1 MENLAKALLIK
12 LLKSAD
18 KSQAGARSRSPALT
32 KQHLSPYMQT
42 SSLLQKEAFDAVML
56 SARADGCIT
65 ITWESGGNTPQ
76 SPEEMIIRIDLE
88 DAVRLAQRLG
98 RPLHANTLKQAE
110 LVLATCRE
118 RFPVLENVLQR
129 WAKVRLVR
137 GYGPDEVNAWLEAIR
152 VIDWTKVNQAEE
164 CIRLP
169 IREASAKLFKDSK
182 RIETLAT
189 IIDVLLSGDVSA
201 SPRSTDDILQE
212 IGLFREEQPMRLA
225 GNVVL
230 ERGRVTALLD
240 EPYAAFP
247 ASALVGVVGVP
258 RYVMTIE
265 NLTTF
270 HSEARRLCKENVLLL
285 YTGGM
290 PSPVWR
296 DAYHRLIGS
305 MANIVDV
312 YHWGDVDEGGFRIAA
327 LIARDLA
334 SLGIRILPWR
344 MHPDDVPIEARR
356 DASDALSQRMAYY
369 AKKAGWLSISEA
381 VVQSKFTVEQEALT
395 K

>member
-1 MENLAKALLIK
+1 LENLAKTLLIK
-12 LLKSAD
+12 LLMSAD

-32 KQHLSPYMQT
+32 KQHLSSYLRT
-42 SSLLQKEAFDAVML
+42 SSLPQKEAFDAVML
-56 SARADGCIT
+56 SARAEGCIT
-65 ITWESGGNTPQ
+65 ITWDSGGNTPQ
-76 SPEEMIIRIDLE
+76 NSEEMIKRIDLA

-110 LVLATCRE
+110 FVLAACIE
-118 RFPVLENVLQR
+118 RFPVLNDVLQR
-129 WAKVRLVR
+129 WGKVRLVR
-137 GYGPDEVNAWLEAIR
+137 GYAPDEAIAWLDAVR
-152 VIDWTKVNQAEE
+152 VIEWTKLNQAEDGV
-164 CIRLP
+164 RLP

-201 SPRSTDDILQE
+201 SPRSTDNILQE

-247 ASALVGVVGVP
+247 ASSLVGVIGVP

-270 HSEARRLCKENVLLL
+270 HSEARRLCKEDVLLL

-296 DAYHRLIGS
+296 DAYRRLLGS
-305 MANIVDV
+305 ITAIVDV

-327 LIARDLA
+327 LIARDVA
-334 SLGIRILPWR
+334 ELGIQVLPWR
-344 MHPDDVPIEARR
+344 MHPDDVPIDARR
-356 DASDALSQRMAYY
+356 PASDALSHRMSQY
-369 AKKAGWLSISEA
+369 ATKAGWIHIAKA
-381 VVQSKFTVEQEALT
+381 VNQSKFTVEQEALT
-395 K
+395 S